1 MVSLDTV
8 YGQPRPVTPAG
19 GVAMWDVMLTY
30 LRAHPADPRAP
41 EALYWLVHVGRFG
54 GSHDHSGRRA
64 FELLHAR
71 YPKSE
76 WARRTPFFFD

>member
-1 MVSLDTV
+1 
-8 YGQPRPVTPAG
+8 
-19 GVAMWDVMLTY
+19 MLTY

-71 YPKSE
+71 YPKSG
-76 WARRTPFFFD
+76 WAQRTPYFFD